1 MKRTAFAALPLMML
15 IISLATLSS
24 CKKDK
29 DEPVVASLQT
39 VSGSY
44 KMGAFT
50 YKYGTDPEED
60 MLLLFD
66 ACERDDVPTLKTD
79 KTYISN
85 DVGVVCTPPG
95 DYTGDWDVP
104 NSTTFVLD
112 SEQWVIDSFD
122 GKVLKISQSY
132 TSGGVTEVWKI
143 TMNKQ

>member
-1 MKRTAFAALPLMML
+1 MKLTAFAALPLVML
-15 IISLATLSS
+15 VISLTTFSS

-44 KMGAFT
+44 KMGSFT
-50 YKYGTDPEED
+50 YQSGTDPVED
-60 MLLLFD
+60 VLQQFD
-66 ACERDDVPTLKTD
+66 ACERDDVITLKTD
-79 KTYISN
+79 KTFIAN

-104 NSTTFVLD
+104 NSTTFYLD
-112 SEQWVIDSFD
+112 GENWVIDSYD
-122 GKVLKISQSY
+122 GKVLKISQSF
-132 TSGGVTEVWKI
+132 TSGGITEVWKI